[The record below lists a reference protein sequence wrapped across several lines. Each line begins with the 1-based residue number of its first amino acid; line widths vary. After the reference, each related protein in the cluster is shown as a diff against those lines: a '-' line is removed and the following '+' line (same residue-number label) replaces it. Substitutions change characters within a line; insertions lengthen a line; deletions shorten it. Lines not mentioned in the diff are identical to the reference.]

1 MCARNQ
7 RLLQNRSLSPQETFN
22 KDIFLA
28 REWQKAQRPTAGRPS
43 RLAIPPLLP
52 EETISIRCNTDA
64 ARRSDSSTS
73 GINWIFTSPSASE
86 INRGAMI
93 QLHVSSPLLAES
105 LAVREDLLQAISL
118 NITHIWVHSDS
129 QVLIRAIY
137 WKRGPSELH
146 GALSNIV
153 GLSSSFAFC
162 FISFVP
168 GISNGPVGALAKT
181 CLNNFALIG
190 F

>member
-28 REWQKAQRPTAGRPS
+28 REWQKAQNPTAGRPS
-43 RLAIPPLLP
+43 RLAIRPLLP
-52 EETISIRCNTDA
+52 EETTISIRCNTDA

-73 GINWIFTSPSASE
+73 GSNWIFTSPSASE

-153 GLSSSFAFC
+153 G
-162 FISFVP
+162 
-168 GISNGPVGALAKT
+168 ALAKT
-181 CLNNFALIG
+181 CLNNFAVIG